1 MLLYGVRCLKNI
13 FYECDAIIASAVL
26 FFDFAV
32 KEFSLC
38 KRKGILQKV
47 KTNNFRLQDKILNR

>member
-1 MLLYGVRCLKNI
+1 MWRHYRQR
-13 FYECDAIIASAVL
+13 SS

-47 KTNNFRLQDKILNR
+47 DYKIKF